1 MKFSDWN
8 TVVNLKGEIA
18 KLVIN
23 DNDVFHFSIGKE
35 NAQVLST
42 ILELRHF
49 DAVFLCQSV
58 LKEGLSAF
66 DGIDHS
72 IGIV

>member
-66 DGIDHS
+66 NGVDHS